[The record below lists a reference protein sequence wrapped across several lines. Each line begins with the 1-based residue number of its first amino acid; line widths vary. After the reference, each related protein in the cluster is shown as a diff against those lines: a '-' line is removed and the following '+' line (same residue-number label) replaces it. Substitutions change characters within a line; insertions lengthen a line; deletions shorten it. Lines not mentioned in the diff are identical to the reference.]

1 MCITTF
7 GFYLGT
13 RKDKRHI
20 QRGDKIVHIMG
31 DIHDL
36 LDNGG

>member
-7 GFYLGT
+7 GFYLV
-13 RKDKRHI
+13 KINDICK
-20 QRGDKIVHIMG
+20 RGDKIMDIMG

-36 LDNGG
+36 LDNGA